1 MGALPKSAWVF
12 LCPVCDYNH
21 VKVYTAKAGRAAYV
35 VCGRCRT
42 LVTFNQFPRMGEAI
56 DLYNLYCDEVR
67 SRMGRYVEAPKP
79 NESPVALKE
88 HVRPLTEK
96 SREAGGK
103 VVFAV
108 PLCNQ
113 HDFVIGEPIRGFQ
126 AEMLAQ
132 TRICLKCGHAERDQV

>member
-1 MGALPKSAWVF
+1 LPKPWVF

-21 VKVYTAKAGRAAYV
+21 VKVYTAKAGRVAYV

-42 LVTFNQFPRMGEAI
+42 LVTFDPAPKMGEAI
-56 DLYNLYCDEVR
+56 DLYNLYCDAVR
-67 SRMGRYVEAPKP
+67 SRMGSYVEVPKP
-79 NESPVALKE
+79 SVHPAGPKEPVQPLK
-88 HVRPLTEK
+88 EK

-103 VVFAV
+103 LVLAV
-108 PLCNQ
+108 PLCNE

-126 AEMLAQ
+126 GEMLAQ